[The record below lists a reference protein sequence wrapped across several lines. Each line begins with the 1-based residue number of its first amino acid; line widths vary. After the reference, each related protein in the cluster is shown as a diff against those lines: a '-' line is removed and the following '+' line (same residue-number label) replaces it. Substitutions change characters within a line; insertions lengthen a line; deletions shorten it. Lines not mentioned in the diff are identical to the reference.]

1 MGHPAIE
8 TGLKLHQSIMVILGQ
23 YIGHSAQLVQVG
35 RMIDILI
42 GSAVVD
48 AFSRCTTDEDRKR
61 MVEEYIREVEKKLET
76 LLVE

>member
-8 TGLKLHQSIMVILGQ
+8 TGLRMHQSIMLMLGQ
-23 YIGHSAQLVQVG
+23 YIGQSTQLVQVG

-48 AFSRCTTDEDRKR
+48 ALSKCPTEEDRKK
-61 MVEEYIREVEKKLET
+61 MIVEYTREVEKKLET

>member
-42 GSAVVD
+42 GSAVAD
-48 AFSRCTTDEDRKR
+48 ALSRCPTEEDRKK
-61 MVEEYIREVEKKLET
+61 MIVEYTREVEKKLET